1 MITQKATQGLLVS
14 TVKNEKGQYVAQVSG
29 NDTINGDVTVTGN
42 TIDDLIN
49 KIKPNVVPQPDFV
62 WDGIKSA
69 ITELLP

>member
-1 MITQKATQGLLVS
+1 MITQKATQDLLVS

-49 KIKPNVVPQPDFV
+49 KIKPHVVPQPDFV